1 MAGMHRPLFALALI
15 ATLGAT
21 PAGTTTGNAPK
32 LDARISKI
40 VAGVSA
46 AHLRQLDERL
56 VGFGTRNLYSETL
69 NSPARGVYAA
79 RNWIRD
85 QFNQIAAGSGGRMT
99 VAFDTY
105 VQTKANSMPRDA
117 EVSSVVATLKG
128 DDPNAP
134 VYVISSHY
142 DSRNSDGNDAV
153 KDAPGADDNG
163 SGTIAV
169 IEAARVMAQTHFR
182 STIVFACFDGE
193 EQGLFGSDHYAK
205 VLHDAGARVL
215 GNLNNDIIGNS
226 RDFHGHS
233 APYVVRLYSEA
244 IPLGADRASVNR
256 AFAENDSP
264 SRELARFVSETA
276 QAYVRPMQVPLQYM
290 DDRWGR
296 GGDEES
302 FAKQGFPAVRLVEPY
317 ENYEHQHQDIRVE
330 NGIQY
335 GDLLQYVD
343 FPYVARATQ
352 VNVAALAALALGPEP
367 PQNVGEDRSGFTY
380 VTRLKWDAAPNAAG
394 YEVVYRGLT
403 DPQWTGVRAVG
414 NVTSVTLPMNK
425 DYYHFGVRSVDSSG
439 LHSYAVHPVPVKM

>member
-1 MAGMHRPLFALALI
+1 MPARTFILFCLAV
-15 ATLGAT
+15 TLGAA
-21 PAGTTTGNAPK
+21 PAVPAAPAAAK
-32 LDARISKI
+32 PDAR
-40 VAGVSA
+40 VAPMVAAVSA
-46 AHLRQLDERL
+46 DHLRALDERL
-56 VGFGTRNLYSETL
+56 VAFGTRNLYSETL
-69 NSPARGVYAA
+69 NSPSRGVYAA

-85 QFNQIAAGSGGRMT
+85 EFNKAAEKSGGRMT

-105 VQTKANSMPRDA
+105 VQPKANSMPRA
-117 EVSSVVATLKG
+117 VEVSSVVATLKG
-128 DDPNAP
+128 DDPDAP
-134 VYVISSHY
+134 VYVLSSHY
-142 DSRNSDGNDAV
+142 DSRNSDGNDPV

-226 RDFHGHS
+226 QDFHGHKS
-233 APYVVRLYSEA
+233 PYTIRLYSEA
-244 IPLGADRASVNR
+244 VPLGADRTSVNR
-256 AFAENDSP
+256 AYSENDSP
-264 SRELARFVSETA
+264 SRELARFASEATEE
-276 QAYVRPMQVPLQYM
+276 YVHPMKAPLQYM

-296 GGDEES
+296 GGDEQS
-302 FAKQGFPAVRLVEPY
+302 FTKQGFPAIRFVEPY

-343 FPYVARATQ
+343 FAYVARATQ
-352 VNVAALAALALGPEP
+352 ANVATLAALALGPEP
-367 PQNVGEDRSGFTY
+367 PRNVGEDRAGFTY

-403 DPQWTGVRAVG
+403 DAQWTGVKAVG
-414 NVTSVTLPMNK
+414 NVTSVELPMNK
-425 DYYHFGVRSVDSSG
+425 DYYHFGVRSVDANG
-439 LHSYAVHPVPVKM
+439 LRSYAVAPVPVKM